1 MGSRCGRCSPCSGGF
16 SIDASY
22 GGDCGASVRQS
33 ARVFGTTRRRLNAV
47 RQIAEGGAIDCQ
59 GEVFEAFGE
68 RGEAFGFFDGVG
80 SCFDGETEELFS
92 LGGFTA
98 AGEGEAGDEVLAVAE
113 GVGSLPFQD
122 ANVAQFALDLNA
134 AAVVAER
141 FFEK

>member
-16 SIDASY
+16 LIDASC
-22 GGDCGASVRQS
+22 GGDC
-33 ARVFGTTRRRLNAV
+33 
-47 RQIAEGGAIDCQ
+47 GAIDCQ
-59 GEVFEAFGE
+59 GEVFEALGE
-68 RGEAFGFFDGVG
+68 SGEAFGFFDGVG
-80 SCFDGETEELFS
+80 SCFDGETKELFA

-113 GVGSLPFQD
+113 GVGKDVGSLPFQD

-141 FFEK
+141 LFEK